1 MEKNVPKVSVL
12 MPVYNTP
19 EEYLRAAIES
29 ILKQTFQDFEFL
41 ILDDGSTE
49 NNVEAVVRSYADP
62 RIVFGSNGKNL
73 GIASSRNKLIDL
85 SVGEYLA
92 VMDHDDISL
101 PERLRTQADYLDN
114 HPEVG
119 VLGTWAEKF
128 PHRRIARY
136 PQTNAEIEDM
146 LMYHLPFEHPSM
158 MFRKSVLLR
167 NDIQYDREFKVA
179 DDYDMCSRL
188 IGKTHFANLP
198 LVLFHYRSH
207 KGNTVHRRKYKM
219 WDETGLICGA
229 ARAANPEIWNRAR
242 RRSVCEKQY
251 RLFGFIPL
259 LTVRKQG
266 KKTKYYLFGCILVM
280 RGKEKEGIPDK
291 PF

>member
-1 MEKNVPKVSVL
+1 MPKVSVL

-49 NNVEAVVRSYADP
+49 NNVEAVVHSYTDS

-101 PERLRTQADYLDN
+101 PERLRVQADYLDS

-119 VLGTWAEKF
+119 VLGAWMEKL
-128 PHRRIARY
+128 PRRKVVRY
-136 PQTNAEIEDM
+136 PETNAEIEDM
-146 LMYHLPFEHPSM
+146 LMYHPPFAHPSI
-158 MFRKSVLLR
+158 MFRKNVLLR
-167 NDIQYDREFKVA
+167 NGIRYDREFKVA
-179 DDYDMCSRL
+179 DDYDMYIHL

-198 LVLFHYRSH
+198 LVLFRYRSH
-207 KGNTVHRRKYKM
+207 KGNTVHRCKYKM
-219 WDETGLICGA
+219 WDESGRICGV
-229 ARAANPEIWNRAR
+229 ARAENPEIWNRAR
-242 RRSVCEKQY
+242 RRSVFEKQY

-266 KKTKYYLFGCILVM
+266 KKTKYYLFGCILVL